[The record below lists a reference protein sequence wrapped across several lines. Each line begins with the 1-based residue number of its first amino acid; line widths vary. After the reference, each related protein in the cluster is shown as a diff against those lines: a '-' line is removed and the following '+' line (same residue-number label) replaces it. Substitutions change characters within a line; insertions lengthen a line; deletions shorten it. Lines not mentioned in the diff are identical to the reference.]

1 MKTMRN
7 IFKFLFA
14 SLFVVTFSCV
24 DSENTIDTVLDY
36 ETGAILRTISVNNAV
51 LNSSDPMSTFS
62 VTVEEQDEADG
73 ALFQQ
78 VNVYCQLRD
87 LTADNSDGSTNDN
100 STGFILVTSVPASD
114 FATGPVGLPRGDIN
128 MAFGDAAGAMGV
140 GPTNYSPGDVF
151 VVGLE
156 VVLTDGRT
164 YDWTSAA
171 SIISGGF
178 FSSPFKYNALLT
190 CSPMPGTYVVDMYD
204 NYGDGWQTGD
214 PAHGLDVDID
224 GTLVQVAM
232 CSQWG
237 SYDFACTPTSDGY
250 YAQATVDIP
259 VGTQSATWSWAGDQY
274 GEIAFVVTAPNGV
287 MAFGTVNP
295 PDAGEFG
302 TMPPGL
308 LPIAVCAQ

>member
-51 LNSSDPMSTFS
+51 LNSSDPNSTFS

-78 VNVYCQLRD
+78 VNVYCMLKD
-87 LTADNSDGSTNDN
+87 LTDGNDSTD
-100 STGFILVTSVPASD
+100 FMLVTSIPASD
-114 FATGPVGLPRGDIN
+114 FATGPVGLPRGDVV
-128 MAFGDAAGAMGV
+128 MTFGDAAAAMGV
-140 GPTNYSPGDVF
+140 GPSQYSPGDVF

-156 VVLTDGRT
+156 VVLTDGRS

-171 SIISGGF
+171 GIITGGF

-190 CSPMPGTYVVDMYD
+190 CSPMPGDYTVFMTDS
-204 NYGDGWQTGD
+204 YGDGWQTTSGGD
-214 PAHGLDVDID
+214 GGQGLEINMD
-224 GTLVQVAM
+224 GVITSVAM
-232 CSQWG
+232 CSMWG
-237 SYDFACTPTSDGY
+237 TYDFTCTQPNAAYTE
-250 YAQATVDIP
+250 ATAVVTIP
-259 VGTQSATWSWAGDQY
+259 AGTESALWTFPGDYY
-274 GEIAFVVTAPNGV
+274 GEIGFEITGPNGQV
-287 MAFGTVNP
+287 AYSALTPGSATV
-295 PDAGEFG
+295 
-302 TMPPGL
+302 GL
-308 LPIAVCAQ
+308 LPVAICAQ

>member
-1 MKTMRN
+1 MRN

-100 STGFILVTSVPASD
+100 STGFILVSSVPASD

-171 SIISGGF
+171 GIITGGF

-190 CSPMPGTYVVDMYD
+190 CSPMPGDYTVFMTDS
-204 NYGDGWQTGD
+204 YGDGWQTTSGGD
-214 PAHGLDVDID
+214 GGQGLEID
-224 GTLVQVAM
+224 MDGVVTSVAM

-237 SYDFACTPTSDGY
+237 TYPFACTPTSNGFD
-250 YAQATVDIP
+250 ATAIVTIP
-259 VGTQSATWSWAGDQY
+259 VGTQSALWTFPGDYY
-274 GEIAFVVTAPNGV
+274 GEIGFEITGPNGQV
-287 MAFGTVNP
+287 AYSALDPGTATV
-295 PDAGEFG
+295 
-302 TMPPGL
+302 GL
-308 LPIAVCAQ
+308 LPVAICAQ

>member
-51 LNSSDPMSTFS
+51 LNSSDSNSTFS

-73 ALFQQ
+73 ALFKQ
-78 VNVYCQLRD
+78 VNVYCKLND
-87 LTADNSDGSTNDN
+87 LTDGNDSTD
-100 STGFILVTSVPASD
+100 FMFVTSIDASA
-114 FATGPVGLPRGDIN
+114 FATGPVGLPRGDVN
-128 MAFGDAAGAMGV
+128 MTFGDAAAAMGV
-140 GPTNYSPGDVF
+140 GPSQYSPGDVF

-156 VVLTDGRT
+156 VELTDGRT

-171 SIISGGF
+171 GIITGGF

-190 CSPMPGTYVVDMYD
+190 CSPMPGDYTVYMTDS
-204 NYGDGWQTGD
+204 YGDGWQTTSGGD
-214 PAHGLDVDID
+214 GGQGIEID
-224 GTLVQVAM
+224 MDGVITSVAM

-237 SYDFACTPTSDGY
+237 TYDFTCTPTADGY
-250 YAQATVDIP
+250 TATATVTIP
-259 VGTQSATWSWAGDQY
+259 AGTQSATWTFPGDYY
-274 GEIAFVVTAPNGV
+274 GEIGFEITGPNNVVAYSALDPGTA
-287 MAFGTVNP
+287 TV
-295 PDAGEFG
+295 
-302 TMPPGL
+302 GL
-308 LPIAVCAQ
+308 LPVAICAQ

>member
-1 MKTMRN
+1 MRN

-73 ALFQQ
+73 ALFLQ
-78 VNVYCQLRD
+78 VNVYAQLKD
-87 LTADNSDGSTNDN
+87 LTADNGNSSTDFMYVR
-100 STGFILVTSVPASD
+100 SMPASEFD
-114 FATGPVGLPRGDIN
+114 TGPVGLPRGTVEL
-128 MAFGDAAGAMGV
+128 AFGDAAAAMGV
-140 GPTNYSPGDVF
+140 GPNDYAPGDVV

-156 VVLTDGRT
+156 VELTDGRT

-171 SIISGGF
+171 GIITGGF

-204 NYGDGWQTGD
+204 SYGDGWQTGD
-214 PAHGLDVDID
+214 YNHGLDVDID

-237 SYDFACTPTSDGY
+237 TYVFACTPTSDGY

-259 VGTQSATWSWAGDQY
+259 VGTESATWTWAGDQY
-274 GEIAFVVTAPNGV
+274 GEIAMTITAPNGV
-287 MAFGTVNP
+287 VAYDSYSVGYGT
-295 PDAGEFG
+295 DS
-302 TMPPGL
+302 PGL
-308 LPIAVCAQ
+308 LPVAVCAQ

>member
-1 MKTMRN
+1 MRN

-14 SLFVVTFSCV
+14 SLLVVSCV

-51 LNSSDPMSTFS
+51 LNSSDPNSTFS

-73 ALFQQ
+73 ALFAQ
-78 VNVYCQLRD
+78 VNVYVQLKD
-87 LTADNSDGSTNDN
+87 LTADNGDS
-100 STGFILVTSVPASD
+100 SVDFTYVRSMPASE
-114 FATGPVGLPRGDIN
+114 FTTGPVGLPRGTVE
-128 MAFGDAAGAMGV
+128 MPFGEAASAMGV
-140 GPTNYSPGDVF
+140 GPNDYTPGDVF

-156 VVLTDGRT
+156 VELTDGRT

-171 SIISGGF
+171 GIITGGF

-204 NYGDGWQTGD
+204 SYGDGWQTGD
-214 PAHGLDVDID
+214 YNHGLDVDID

-237 SYDFACTPTSDGY
+237 TYVFDCTPTADGY
-250 YAQATVDIP
+250 YAQATVEIP
-259 VGTQSATWSWAGDQY
+259 VGTESATWSWAGDQY
-274 GEIAFVVTAPNGV
+274 GEIAMTITAPNGV
-287 MAFGTVNP
+287 VAFDTYSVGYGQV
-295 PDAGEFG
+295 
-302 TMPPGL
+302 PPGL
-308 LPIAVCAQ
+308 LPVAVCAQ

>member
-1 MKTMRN
+1 MRN

-14 SLFVVTFSCV
+14 SLLVVSCV

-51 LNSSDPMSTFS
+51 LNSSDPNSTFS

-73 ALFQQ
+73 ALFAQ
-78 VNVYCQLRD
+78 VNVYAQLKD
-87 LTADNSDGSTNDN
+87 LTADNGDASTD
-100 STGFILVTSVPASD
+100 FMMVTSIPASD
-114 FATGPVGLPRGDIN
+114 FTTGPVGLPRGTVE
-128 MAFGDAAGAMGV
+128 MTFGDAAAAMGV
-140 GPTNYSPGDVF
+140 GPNDYAPGDVV

-156 VVLTDGRT
+156 VELTDGRT

-171 SIISGGF
+171 GIITGGF

-204 NYGDGWQTGD
+204 SYGDGWQTGD
-214 PAHGLDVDID
+214 YNHGLDVDID

-237 SYDFACTPTSDGY
+237 TYVFDCTPTSDGY
-250 YAQATVDIP
+250 YAQATVEIP
-259 VGTQSATWSWAGDQY
+259 VGTESATWTWAGDQY
-274 GEIAFVVTAPNGV
+274 GEIAMTITAPNGV
-287 MAFGTVNP
+287 VAYDSYSVGYGT
-295 PDAGEFG
+295 DA
-302 TMPPGL
+302 PGL
-308 LPIAVCAQ
+308 LPVAVCAQ

>member
-1 MKTMRN
+1 MRN

-36 ETGAILRTISVNNAV
+36 ETGAVLRTISVNNAV

-73 ALFQQ
+73 ALFLQ
-78 VNVYCQLRD
+78 VNVYAQLKD
-87 LTADNSDGSTNDN
+87 LTADNGNSSTDFMYVR
-100 STGFILVTSVPASD
+100 SMPASEFD
-114 FATGPVGLPRGDIN
+114 TGPVGLPRGTVEL
-128 MAFGDAAGAMGV
+128 AFGDAAAAMGV
-140 GPTNYSPGDVF
+140 GPNDYAPGDVV

-156 VVLTDGRT
+156 VELTDGRT

-171 SIISGGF
+171 GIITGGF

-204 NYGDGWQTGD
+204 SYGDGWQTGD
-214 PAHGLDVDID
+214 YNHGLDVDID

-237 SYDFACTPTSDGY
+237 TYVFACTPTSDGY

-259 VGTQSATWSWAGDQY
+259 VGTESATWTWAGDQY
-274 GEIAFVVTAPNGV
+274 GEIAMTITAPNGV
-287 MAFGTVNP
+287 VAYDSYSVGYGT
-295 PDAGEFG
+295 DS
-302 TMPPGL
+302 PGL
-308 LPIAVCAQ
+308 LPVAVCAQ

>member
-1 MKTMRN
+1 MRN

-100 STGFILVTSVPASD
+100 STGFILVSSVPASD

-171 SIISGGF
+171 GIITGGF

-190 CSPMPGTYVVDMYD
+190 CSPMPGDYTVYMTDS
-204 NYGDGWQTGD
+204 YGDGWQTTSGGD
-214 PAHGLDVDID
+214 GGQGLEID
-224 GTLVQVAM
+224 MDGVVTSVALCSMWGT
-232 CSQWG
+232 
-237 SYDFACTPTSDGY
+237 YPFTCTPNDGFEGT
-250 YAQATVDIP
+250 AIVTIP
-259 VGTQSATWSWAGDQY
+259 VGTESALWTFPGDYY
-274 GEIAFVVTAPNGV
+274 GEIGFEITGPNGQV
-287 MAFGTVNP
+287 AYSALDPGSATV
-295 PDAGEFG
+295 
-302 TMPPGL
+302 GL
-308 LPIAVCAQ
+308 LPVAICAQ

>member
-1 MKTMRN
+1 MRN

-14 SLFVVTFSCV
+14 SLFVVTFSCA

-87 LTADNSDGSTNDN
+87 LTDGNDSTD
-100 STGFILVTSVPASD
+100 FMLVTSIPASD
-114 FATGPVGLPRGDIN
+114 FATGPVGLPRGDVN
-128 MAFGDAAGAMGV
+128 MTFGDAAAAMGV
-140 GPTNYSPGDVF
+140 GPSQYSPGDVF

-156 VVLTDGRT
+156 VVLTDGRS

-171 SIISGGF
+171 GIITGGF

-190 CSPMPGTYVVDMYD
+190 CSPMPGDYTVYMTDS
-204 NYGDGWQTGD
+204 YGDGWQTTSGGD
-214 PAHGLDVDID
+214 GGQGLEID
-224 GTLVQVAM
+224 MDGVVTSVAL

-237 SYDFACTPTSDGY
+237 TYPFTCTPNDGFEGT
-250 YAQATVDIP
+250 AIVTIP
-259 VGTQSATWSWAGDQY
+259 VGTESALWTFPGDYY
-274 GEIAFVVTAPNGV
+274 GEIGFEITGPNGQV
-287 MAFGTVNP
+287 AYSALTPGSATV
-295 PDAGEFG
+295 
-302 TMPPGL
+302 GL
-308 LPIAVCAQ
+308 LPVAICAQ

>member
-1 MKTMRN
+1 MRN

-14 SLFVVTFSCV
+14 SLFVVTFSCA

-87 LTADNSDGSTNDN
+87 LTDGNDSTD
-100 STGFILVTSVPASD
+100 FMLVTSIPASD
-114 FATGPVGLPRGDIN
+114 FATGPVGLPRGDVN
-128 MAFGDAAGAMGV
+128 MTFGDAAAAMGV
-140 GPTNYSPGDVF
+140 GPSQYSPGDVF

-156 VVLTDGRT
+156 VVLTDGRS

-171 SIISGGF
+171 GIITGGF

-190 CSPMPGTYVVDMYD
+190 CSPMPGDYTVFMTDS
-204 NYGDGWQTGD
+204 YGDGWQTTSGGD
-214 PAHGLDVDID
+214 GGQGLEID
-224 GTLVQVAM
+224 MDGVVTSVAL

-237 SYDFACTPTSDGY
+237 TYPFTCTPNDGFEGT
-250 YAQATVDIP
+250 AIVTIP
-259 VGTQSATWSWAGDQY
+259 VGTESALWTFPGDYY
-274 GEIAFVVTAPNGV
+274 GEIGFEITGPNGQV
-287 MAFGTVNP
+287 AYSALTPGSATV
-295 PDAGEFG
+295 
-302 TMPPGL
+302 GL
-308 LPIAVCAQ
+308 LPVAICAQ

>member
-14 SLFVVTFSCV
+14 SLFVVTFSCA

-87 LTADNSDGSTNDN
+87 LTDGNDSTD
-100 STGFILVTSVPASD
+100 FMLVTSIPASD
-114 FATGPVGLPRGDIN
+114 FATGPVGLPRGDVN
-128 MAFGDAAGAMGV
+128 MTFGDAAAAMGV
-140 GPTNYSPGDVF
+140 GPSQYSPGDVF

-156 VVLTDGRT
+156 VVLTDGRS

-171 SIISGGF
+171 GIITGGF

-190 CSPMPGTYVVDMYD
+190 CSPMPGDYSVYMTDS
-204 NYGDGWQTGD
+204 YGDGWQTTSGGD
-214 PAHGLDVDID
+214 GGQGLEINMD
-224 GTLVQVAM
+224 GVITSVAM
-232 CSQWG
+232 CSMWG
-237 SYDFACTPTSDGY
+237 TYDFACTQPNAAYTE
-250 YAQATVDIP
+250 ATAVVTIP
-259 VGTQSATWSWAGDQY
+259 VGTESALWTFPGDYY
-274 GEIAFVVTAPNGV
+274 GEIGFEITGPNGQV
-287 MAFGTVNP
+287 AYSALTPGSATV
-295 PDAGEFG
+295 
-302 TMPPGL
+302 GL
-308 LPIAVCAQ
+308 LPVAICAQ

>member
-1 MKTMRN
+1 MRN

-24 DSENTIDTVLDY
+24 DSENTIDAVLDY
-36 ETGAILRTISVNNAV
+36 ETGAVLRTISVNNAV

-73 ALFQQ
+73 ALFLQ
-78 VNVYCQLRD
+78 VNVYAQLKD
-87 LTADNSDGSTNDN
+87 LTADNGNSSTDFMYVR
-100 STGFILVTSVPASD
+100 SMPASEFD
-114 FATGPVGLPRGDIN
+114 TGPVGLPRGTVEL
-128 MAFGDAAGAMGV
+128 AFGDAAAAMGV
-140 GPTNYSPGDVF
+140 GPNDYAPGDVV

-156 VVLTDGRT
+156 VELTDGRT

-171 SIISGGF
+171 GIITGGF

-204 NYGDGWQTGD
+204 SYGDGWQTGD
-214 PAHGLDVDID
+214 YNHGLDVDID

-237 SYDFACTPTSDGY
+237 TYVFACTPTSDGY

-259 VGTQSATWSWAGDQY
+259 VGTESATWTWAGDQY
-274 GEIAFVVTAPNGV
+274 GEIAMTITAPNGV
-287 MAFGTVNP
+287 VAYDSYSVGYGT
-295 PDAGEFG
+295 DS
-302 TMPPGL
+302 PGL
-308 LPIAVCAQ
+308 LPVAVCAQ

>member
-14 SLFVVTFSCV
+14 SLFVVTFSCA

-87 LTADNSDGSTNDN
+87 LTDGNDSTD
-100 STGFILVTSVPASD
+100 FMLVTSIPASD
-114 FATGPVGLPRGDIN
+114 FATGPVGLPRGDVN
-128 MAFGDAAGAMGV
+128 MTFGDAAAAMGV
-140 GPTNYSPGDVF
+140 GPSQYSPGDVF

-156 VVLTDGRT
+156 VVLTDGRS

-171 SIISGGF
+171 GIITGGF

-190 CSPMPGTYVVDMYD
+190 CSPMPGDYTVYMTDS
-204 NYGDGWQTGD
+204 YGDGWQTTSGGD
-214 PAHGLDVDID
+214 GGQGLEINMD
-224 GTLVQVAM
+224 GVITSVAM
-232 CSQWG
+232 CSMWG
-237 SYDFACTPTSDGY
+237 TYDFACTQPNAAYTE
-250 YAQATVDIP
+250 ATAVVTIP
-259 VGTQSATWSWAGDQY
+259 VGTESALWTFPGDYY
-274 GEIAFVVTAPNGV
+274 GEIGFEITGPNGQV
-287 MAFGTVNP
+287 AYSALTPGSATV
-295 PDAGEFG
+295 
-302 TMPPGL
+302 GL
-308 LPIAVCAQ
+308 LPVAICAQ